1 MAEIED
7 DLKNFEVWLKQ
18 IQGIDPAMLDA
29 DELEACPL
37 SAHGQKSRAYDTVSI
52 GLLASAR

>member
-18 IQGIDPAMLDA
+18 IHSVAPRQLNPG
-29 DELEACPL
+29 
-37 SAHGQKSRAYDTVSI
+37 R
-52 GLLASAR
+52 